1 MPLSGKLSGNPVMCQ
16 VFFNFFFFNLLHS
29 MKMLCKDR
37 PCTLC
42 CLILFIMGSMA
53 VVRMCRSEEV
63 CVGFFFALIQ
73 TENIWTFLF

>member
-1 MPLSGKLSGNPVMCQ
+1 MYAPVRKIIREPSD
-16 VFFNFFFFNLLHS
+16 VPSLKKFFFLNLLHS

-63 CVGFFFALIQ
+63 RVGC
-73 TENIWTFLF
+73 